1 MRLNSTYYL
10 NRLDNTLPSG
20 AVSFVNSTT
29 NSTQTTEILPSSTT
43 QDDRISTT
51 IDSFIYNTSL
61 YDDYSSDDLA
71 SVAINE
77 LINKHLQSNFSVPT
91 PTSTSKVPFD
101 ANNVTESEFF
111 FPVTNISSLSCLN
124 HNIPSV
130 HHYLAGMYF
139 IQSLFYLVGLLVMVI
154 IGSTNMK

>member
-1 MRLNSTYYL
+1 MRLNSTYYP

-20 AVSFVNSTT
+20 AVSFVNSTA
-29 NSTQTTEILPSSTT
+29 NSTQTTELLPSSRIE
-43 QDDRISTT
+43 DDRISTT
-51 IDSFIYNTSL
+51 VDSFAYNTSL
-61 YDDYSSDDLA
+61 YDDYSTDDLA
-71 SVAINE
+71 TVAINE

-111 FPVTNISSLSCLN
+111 LPVTNISSLSCLN

-130 HHYLAGMYF
+130 HQYLAGMFLILY
-139 IQSLFYLVGLLVMVI
+139 SVYI
-154 IGSTNMK
+154 IE